1 MCLPTSKAFRALNH
15 ENIRSVTYTIHIF
28 VTDNPIYCASH
39 VTYIFVESRM
49 HRLHRVQHLVS
60 YKLRHLFTNPKGR
73 KLFKIRKFQTFFK
86 TFFFFFF
93 FDLAATDFCFDSNL
107 RRSCISVYFP
117 TTILLANLLFL
128 ILPLVCFFFT
138 SRCFVY
144 NPLKRLPFCSL
155 PDLAFGNIFASILD
169 IPIRSSFHS
178 SSSADTPEY
187 SPTMPVFE
195 VCISE
200 TLVALNLLLTFVE
213 LEKLHPPR

>member
-15 ENIRSVTYTIHIF
+15 KNIRPVTYTIHIF
-28 VTDNPIYCASH
+28 VTVNPIYCASH

-73 KLFKIRKFQTFFK
+73 KLFKIRKFQTFFFK
-86 TFFFFFF
+86 TFFFWF
-93 FDLAATDFCFDSNL
+93 S
-107 RRSCISVYFP
+107 SHW
-117 TTILLANLLFL
+117 LLFRFKSPTVL
-128 ILPLVCFFFT
+128 HFCLFSYYNLTCQFALSNSALGLFFFT

>member
-15 ENIRSVTYTIHIF
+15 ENIIPVTYTIHIF
-28 VTDNPIYCASH
+28 VTVNPIYCASH

-73 KLFKIRKFQTFFK
+73 KLFKIRKFQTFFFK
-86 TFFFFFF
+86 TFFFF

-128 ILPLVCFFFT
+128 ILPLVCFFIRPVVLFIIP
-138 SRCFVY
+138 SSAYPFAAFLIWPSGIYLRPFLIFPSV
-144 NPLKRLPFCSL
+144 LP
-155 PDLAFGNIFASILD
+155 SIL
-169 IPIRSSFHS
+169 
-178 SSSADTPEY
+178 
-187 SPTMPVFE
+187 
-195 VCISE
+195 
-200 TLVALNLLLTFVE
+200 
-213 LEKLHPPR
+213 PPQQTRQNILPRCLCLRYAFLRH